1 MMNKCF
7 LSDEEAFFK
16 YFSFLNNDYGC
27 NLKAIDISNCDIVEK
42 ALCIFNTSGCFTIQ
56 TFPAHFD
63 YNFYVSKKF
72 SMKREELLEK
82 KFNPFQIE
90 RDVWETRQKEFD
102 SKHAGFF
109 NWIKG
114 NKRNMSLQD
123 IMQILAEVIQVQIKK
138 TSCFFGLKIN

>member
-82 KFNPFQIE
+82 KN
-90 RDVWETRQKEFD
+90 
-102 SKHAGFF
+102 
-109 NWIKG
+109 
-114 NKRNMSLQD
+114 L
-123 IMQILAEVIQVQIKK
+123 ILFKLNGTCGKPDKK
-138 TSCFFGLKIN
+138 NLIVSMPVFLIGLKVIKEI